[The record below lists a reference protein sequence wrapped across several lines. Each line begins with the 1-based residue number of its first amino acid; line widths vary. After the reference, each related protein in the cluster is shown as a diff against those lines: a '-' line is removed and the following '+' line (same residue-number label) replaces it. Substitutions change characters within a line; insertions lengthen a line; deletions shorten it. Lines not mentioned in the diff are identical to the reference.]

1 MGIALDI
8 IGQTKVDDMRQVV
21 HIQSSSCHIGSHK
34 KLCEVLAEFLHGEV
48 ALLLRQV
55 AMQRLC
61 IIAVANQFICYL
73 LRLQFGTAED
83 NGENLG
89 IIVNDT
95 LQGQILILGLHHIIY
110 MIHAL
115 GTLVARTYHHLFVV
129 SQVFLGHALYLA
141 AHCSREHQRAV
152 LLGERLEN
160 LVDSLR
166 EAHIQHF
173 IGLIEYDIAY
183 ILQFGI
189 ATIFQVNK
197 SARGG
202 HNHLSTL
209 FQGTNLLFDSSTAID
224 GLHMNALHIFR
235 EIAQI
240 IGNL

>member
-1 MGIALDI
+1 
-8 IGQTKVDDMRQVV
+8 
-21 HIQSSSCHIGSHK
+21 
-34 KLCEVLAEFLHGEV
+34 
-48 ALLLRQV
+48 
-55 AMQRLC
+55 MQRLS
-61 IIAVANQFICYL
+61 IIAVAYQFICYL

-83 NGENLG
+83 NSENLG
-89 IIVNDT
+89 IIVNNA
-95 LQGQILILGLHHIIY
+95 LQGQILILGLHHIID

-115 GTLVARTYHHLFVV
+115 GTLVTRTYHHLFVV
-129 SQVFLGHALYLA
+129 SQVFLGHTLYLA
-141 AHCSREHQRAV
+141 AHCSREHQRAM
-152 LLGERLEN
+152 LLGERLKN
-160 LVDSLR
+160 LIDSIR

-173 IGLIEYDIAY
+173 IGLIEYDITH

-202 HNHLSTL
+202 HDNLSTL
-209 FQGTNLLFDSSTAID
+209 LQGAYLLFDSSTAID